1 MKALATIFMGIL
13 SVGTVFS
20 AEPYPVRPIR
30 MIVGFAP
37 GGGTDLTARPV
48 AQKLSELLGQ
58 QVIVENRPGAAG
70 NIATEQVV
78 KAPPDG
84 YTLLMGTIA
93 ALAIN
98 PSLYGDLR
106 FDPET
111 DLAPVIQVVD
121 ATNVLALHPSVP
133 AGSVKELIALAR
145 EKSLSAGSS
154 GIGATGHL
162 SIELFNLMAG
172 VKLVHVPYKG
182 GGPAMADLVGGQV
195 NLIFA
200 TTASAIPHLKSG
212 RIKGIAV
219 TTAKRSALLPDLPT
233 ISESGLAGFDANNWY
248 GLVVPAKTP
257 RAIIDQLNA
266 EVTKILAMPDVK
278 TTLFNQGLDPAPG
291 TPEQFGAYIKSE
303 RAKWAKVI
311 KESGAK
317 PE

>member
-13 SVGTVFS
+13 SIGTAFS

-98 PSLYGDLR
+98 PSLYGNLR

-133 AGSVKELIALAR
+133 ASSVKELIALAR
-145 EKSLSAGSS
+145 
-154 GIGATGHL
+154 
-162 SIELFNLMAG
+162 
-172 VKLVHVPYKG
+172 
-182 GGPAMADLVGGQV
+182 
-195 NLIFA
+195 
-200 TTASAIPHLKSG
+200 
-212 RIKGIAV
+212 
-219 TTAKRSALLPDLPT
+219 
-233 ISESGLAGFDANNWY
+233 
-248 GLVVPAKTP
+248 
-257 RAIIDQLNA
+257 
-266 EVTKILAMPDVK
+266 
-278 TTLFNQGLDPAPG
+278 
-291 TPEQFGAYIKSE
+291 
-303 RAKWAKVI
+303 
-311 KESGAK
+311 
-317 PE
+317 